1 MCVNQLP
8 EKAYIRCPQECVLGP
23 DHSIREGF
31 FRGVQSTE
39 VLWLR
44 VCQFEGFVV
53 KMSPGV
59 CGLALGS
66 NP

>member
-8 EKAYIRCPQECVLGP
+8 GKPYKCCPQECVLGP
-23 DHSIREGF
+23 DYGR
-31 FRGVQSTE
+31 RDVQSTE
-39 VLWLR
+39 VCRALKR
-44 VCQFEGFVV
+44 CECMYATVE
-53 KMSPGV
+53 KMSPGA